1 MNASVAIHRMTG
13 FDRLARR
20 NTDEQIAG
28 RHPHAVAVST
38 LIAHAVGWS
47 YAPTRL
53 PHANTVSANT
63 HARLTVTDAN
73 PRESAVSDTK
83 TRGGAGHDA
92 AVADCRADCRAD
104 WMETVTGRVRA
115 HSGTSRRTALDGS
128 ACAAMT
134 NAFAVAG
141 DVGVPVDA
149 DGAVDE

>member
-1 MNASVAIHRMTG
+1 MNGSVAIHRMTG

-73 PRESAVSDTK
+73 PRESAVSDAK
-83 TRGGAGHDA
+83 ARGGTGHDA
-92 AVADCRADCRAD
+92 AVADCRAD

-134 NAFAVAG
+134 NAFAVAD

-149 DGAVDE
+149 DDAVDE

>member
-73 PRESAVSDTK
+73 PRESAVSDAK
-83 TRGGAGHDA
+83 ARGGAGHDA

-104 WMETVTGRVRA
+104 
-115 HSGTSRRTALDGS
+115 
-128 ACAAMT
+128 
-134 NAFAVAG
+134 
-141 DVGVPVDA
+141 
-149 DGAVDE
+149 

>member
-1 MNASVAIHRMTG
+1 MNVSVAIHRMTG

-47 YAPTRL
+47 YTPTRL

-63 HARLTVTDAN
+63 HARLTVKDAN
-73 PRESAVSDTK
+73 PRESAVSDAK
-83 TRGGAGHDA
+83 ACGGAGYDA
-92 AVADCRADCRAD
+92 AVADCRAD

-134 NAFAVAG
+134 NAFAVTG

-149 DGAVDE
+149 DDAVDE

>member
-73 PRESAVSDTK
+73 PCESAVSDAK
-83 TRGGAGHDA
+83 ARGGAGYDA
-92 AVADCRADCRAD
+92 AVADCRVD

-134 NAFAVAG
+134 NAFAVAD

-149 DGAVDE
+149 DDAVDE